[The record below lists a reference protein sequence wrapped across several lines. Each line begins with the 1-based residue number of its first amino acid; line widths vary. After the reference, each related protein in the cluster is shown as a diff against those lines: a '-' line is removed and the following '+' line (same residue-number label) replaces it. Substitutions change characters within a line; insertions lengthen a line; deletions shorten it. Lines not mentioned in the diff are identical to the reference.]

1 MHVVA
6 LSVAG
11 VALVLLILHQIFS
24 WRGGSDYAVDVPSMD
39 SGDRMV
45 LIQVLALLTM
55 VAVVASVGLCA
66 LEM

>member
-11 VALVLLILHQIFS
+11 VALVLLVLHQIFS
-24 WRGGSDYAVDVPSMD
+24 WRGGSGYAVDVPSMITA
-39 SGDRMV
+39 DRKV
-45 LIQVLALLTM
+45 LIQVLYLLTM